1 MTFLVYTSSSSF
13 LLLFFFF
20 FFFFFLWEGGRDLMK
35 KKKKQVTD
43 AVGISGLFRNVL
55 FNFQRFTLPLLKA
68 IRPLSL
74 AQSDLAVG
82 NDARNM

>member
-1 MTFLVYTSSSSF
+1 MTFSVYTSSSFF
-13 LLLFFFF
+13 LLFLFFFL
-20 FFFFFLWEGGRDLMK
+20 FLWDGGRDLMK
-35 KKKKQVTD
+35 GKKKVTD

-55 FNFQRFTLPLLKA
+55 FNFQRFTLSLLKA
-68 IRPLSL
+68 IRTLSL

>member
-1 MTFLVYTSSSSF
+1 M
-13 LLLFFFF
+13 
-20 FFFFFLWEGGRDLMK
+20 EKRRRR
-35 KKKKQVTD
+35 KQVTD

-68 IRPLSL
+68 IRTLSL